1 MTSSD
6 SEFMTSHKG
15 LRPWAGLLWFPQE
28 TLILWIVS
36 GLDVTMTLHLLWRGD
51 IQFVES
57 NPFAG
62 YFLDHWGVTGMAGF
76 KAAMTLLVSVIV
88 QVVAYRDPVLAR
100 RVLSIGT
107 VIIVFVVIY
116 SVWLHFSHVE
126 VDVALK
132 GMPWAGRSKEQVC
145 ELAVWLLD
153 GIDS

>member
-6 SEFMTSHKG
+6 AGSSASNEAF
-15 LRPWAGLLWFPQE
+15 RPWAGLVWFPQE

-36 GLDVTMTLHLLWRGD
+36 GLDVAMTLHLLWRGD
-51 IQFVES
+51 IHFVES

-62 YFLDHWGVTGMAGF
+62 FFLDHWGVEGMAAF
-76 KAAMTLLVSVIV
+76 KAVMTLLVSVIV
-88 QVVAYRDPVLAR
+88 QVVAYRDPLLAR

-126 VDVALK
+126 VEVALMR
-132 GMPWAGRSKEQVC
+132 GPFTGRSLERIR
-145 ELAVWLLD
+145 ELA
-153 GIDS
+153 I